1 MMHRRFVGVY
11 RNHIFSALLLAA
23 ILLWSLPAIAQK
35 TDTLYLTNGD
45 RVTCEV
51 KTLERGRLTIKTAN
65 MGTLT
70 VEWEAVDRI
79 VTDKTQ
85 EILLTNG
92 RRVFGELADSGESRV
107 LAVRRENVSE
117 RVDVDDVAA
126 LEQVLVDRSFWQRL
140 DGKAGLGLNYT
151 KGSDV
156 GQLFFT
162 GNTKFRKFRSEYQLN
177 WSTILTSTKGDD
189 SQRGNLGGAY
199 RRYLEN
205 RWFWTALANYD
216 RNDELGIDG
225 RISGGGGGGRT
236 LLQSKGARAAVVA
249 GAVATRENTAAQG
262 ENDTNIEA
270 ILVGDLAFF
279 KFTIPK
285 TDFRTTLTIWPS
297 ITDWGRVRGNLDATL
312 GQHIF
317 TDDFSLDLTA
327 YMTYDS
333 SPPSGG
339 EKEDFGI
346 ITSINY
352 TF

>member
-1 MMHRRFVGVY
+1 MMYRQGVGTRREYLLTG
-11 RNHIFSALLLAA
+11 LLLA
-23 ILLWSLPAIAQK
+23 ILFAWSAPAFAQK
-35 TDTLYLTNGD
+35 TDLIYLTNGD
-45 RVTCEV
+45 RITGEV
-51 KTLERGRLTIKTAN
+51 KTLERGRLTVKTAN
-65 MGTLT
+65 IGTLT
-70 VEWEAVDRI
+70 MEWEAIDRI
-79 VTDKTQ
+79 VTDKTL

-92 RRVFGELADSGESRV
+92 RRVLGELADAGESGV
-107 LAVRRENVSE
+107 LAIERDNVSE
-117 RVDVDDVAA
+117 RVDVENVAA
-126 LEQVLVDRSFWQRL
+126 LDQVLVDRSFWQRL

-156 GQLFFT
+156 GQVFFT
-162 GNTKFRKFRSEYQLN
+162 GNTKYRKVRSEYQLN
-177 WSTILTSTKGDD
+177 WSAILTSTRGND

-199 RRYLEN
+199 RRYLEK
-205 RWFWTALANYD
+205 RWFWTALASFD
-216 RNDELGIDG
+216 RNDELGIEG
-225 RISGGGGGGRT
+225 RTSAGGGGGRT

-249 GAVATRENTAAQG
+249 GAVATRENTVAQG

-279 KFTIPK
+279 KFTVPK

-312 GQHIF
+312 GQHVF

-327 YMTYDS
+327 YLSYDS

-339 EKEDFGI
+339 EKEDFGV

>member
-1 MMHRRFVGVY
+1 MMPRRFVGVY

-23 ILLWSLPAIAQK
+23 ISLWSLPAIAQK

-51 KTLERGRLTIKTAN
+51 KTLERGRLTIKTES

-70 VEWEAVDRI
+70 VEWDAVDRI
-79 VTDKTQ
+79 VTDKTL
-85 EILLTNG
+85 EISLSNG

-107 LAVRRENVSE
+107 LTVERDEVSE
-117 RVDVDDVAA
+117 RLEVDQVAT
-126 LEQVLVDRSFWQRL
+126 LDQVLVDRSFWQRL

-162 GNTKFRKFRSEYQLN
+162 GNTKFRKVRSEYQVN
-177 WSTILTSTKGDD
+177 WSAILTSTKGDD

-199 RRYLEN
+199 RRYMED
-205 RWFWTALANYD
+205 RWFWTALANFD

-225 RISGGGGGGRT
+225 RFSGGGGGGRI
-236 LLQSKGARAAVVA
+236 LLSSKAARAAVVA
-249 GAVATRENTAAQG
+249 GAVATRENTVAKG

-279 KFTIPK
+279 KFTVPK
-285 TDFRTTLTIWPS
+285 TDFRTTLTVWPS

-312 GQHIF
+312 SQHVF
-317 TDDFSLDLTA
+317 TDEFSLDLTS
-327 YMTYDS
+327 YVTYDS

-339 EKEDFGI
+339 EKEDYGI

>member
-1 MMHRRFVGVY
+1 MKY
-11 RNHIFSALLLAA
+11 RNAVQVCHYHLLITLLLA
-23 ILLWSLPAIAQK
+23 ILSALPAVAVAQK
-35 TDTLYLTNGD
+35 TDLVYLTNGD

-70 VEWEAVDRI
+70 VEWEAIDRI
-79 VTDKTQ
+79 VTDKTL

-92 RRVFGELADSGESRV
+92 RRVLGELADSGETRV
-107 LAVRRENVSE
+107 LAVERANVSE
-117 RVDVDDVAA
+117 RLDVDDVAA
-126 LEQVLVDRSFWQRL
+126 LDQVLVDQSFWQRL

-151 KGSDV
+151 KGSEV

-162 GNTKFRKFRSEYQLN
+162 GNTKYRKVRSEYQLN
-177 WSTILTSTKGDD
+177 WSTILTSSQGDD

-199 RRYLEN
+199 RRFLEN

-225 RISGGGGGGRT
+225 RISAGGGGGRT
-236 LLQSKGARAAVVA
+236 LLQSKGSRAAVVA

-279 KFTIPK
+279 KFSVPK

-327 YMTYDS
+327 YLTYDS

-339 EKEDFGI
+339 EKEDYGV
-346 ITSINY
+346 ITSLNY